1 MMIMPTRPRLI
12 FAIFFI
18 TSVLVLT
25 IHLRTTSSR
34 VFNRYRSAVVI
45 QEQLKNQL
53 RQEQLRIESLMSPQ
67 NLMEHLKQQQP
78 VKDKPDKAN

>member
-12 FAIFFI
+12 FAIFFM

-53 RQEQLRIESLMSPQ
+53 RQKQLRIESLMSPQ
-67 NLMEHLKQQQP
+67 NLMEHLKQQESGKEQSG
-78 VKDKPDKAN
+78 KAN